1 MNGNENRVRSA
12 EKRRKTAVFLAV
24 LFVIIVALSLGFIAE
39 NHDHE
44 CSGADCSV
52 CAVLRVA
59 EEISGGAK
67 KAASAALLF
76 SFVFAAVLLLR
87 KVSARFVT
95 AVTPISLKD
104 ILTI

>member
-1 MNGNENRVRSA
+1 MYGKENRSISA
-12 EKRRKTAVFLAV
+12 EKCRKTALVLAI
-24 LFVIIVALSLGFIAE
+24 LFVIVFALSLGFIAE
-39 NHDHE
+39 NHGHE

-67 KAASAALLF
+67 KATSAVLLF
-76 SFVFAAVLLLR
+76 SFVFAAVLCL
-87 KVSARFVT
+87 KKASARFFA
-95 AVTPISLKD
+95 AVTPISLFD